1 MLRNAFFPAPVFCI
15 LLGCAAHPDEQ
26 KPKGAEKSQL
36 TLSLALGTAPRPF
49 LTDEIVD
56 GVELDLT
63 LSNTGSAT
71 ATVTDFEVAHT
82 RGDLVLEVLDPKK
95 ETTGPMGVHLPFK
108 DVRDWHFDIRKGDKA
123 TSRLTLNYFTSH
135 SPFPKAGEYELILS
149 LRPRPKAEWLRSAP
163 VRVKVLDAAR
173 VEVLASTEGGAK
185 FNRPNADIVP
195 FIQQLA
201 IDGKV
206 YLYYRVVRRENG
218 KFEAPER
225 SHFLA
230 VLPKKVDLTVEGKY
244 GDLSPITITYRTQ
257 ADQKE
262 TKLIVN
268 SIDPRPWTV
277 EEERL
282 RLEAE
287 KKEREKAKD
296 KK

>member
-1 MLRNAFFPAPVFCI
+1 
-15 LLGCAAHPDEQ
+15 
-26 KPKGAEKSQL
+26 
-36 TLSLALGTAPRPF
+36 
-49 LTDEIVD
+49 
-56 GVELDLT
+56 
-63 LSNTGSAT
+63 
-71 ATVTDFEVAHT
+71 
-82 RGDLVLEVLDPKK
+82 
-95 ETTGPMGVHLPFK
+95 MGVHLPFK
-108 DVRDWHFDIRKGDKA
+108 DVRDWHFDIRKGEKA
-123 TSRLTLNYFTSH
+123 TRRLTLNYFISH

-149 LRPRPKAEWLRSAP
+149 LRPRPNADWLRSAP

-173 VEVLASTEGGAK
+173 VEVLASTEGGAE
-185 FNRPNADIVP
+185 FNRPNAAIIP

-201 IDGKV
+201 IEGKV

-218 KFEAPER
+218 KLLAPER
-225 SHFLA
+225 SHYLA

-268 SIDPRPWTV
+268 SIDPRPWTA

-282 RLEAE
+282 RLARLEAE
-287 KKEREKAKD
+287 TKEREKAQD